1 MGLSYVPPYLFPKVA
16 GTPSLNIYSARI
28 SGFYIVYLNLQD
40 GEGSPF
46 FKNAEVRQA
55 LLYALDRQA
64 LIDKA
69 MSGQGLVA
77 DGPIRSWT
85 WAYDSHLPGFPHDA
99 ARAVA
104 LLDKSG
110 WTDTDGDGLR
120 DKKGVAFRFTL
131 LAGDDPVIAGLAG
144 GMAEQWAQLGIVVSV
159 EPLGAGLGDRLRTH
173 NFQAAVVELVLS
185 GDPDPYPMW
194 DQTQIENGQ
203 NYGGWDN
210 RKASQAL
217 EEARRLTDRE
227 QRKAYYNEF
236 QRIFAE
242 EVPALII
249 ANPVYTYAVDQSVK
263 LVQIGPLVTPSD
275 RFRNVADWY
284 MNTRRVIVAD
294 ARRQSP
300 TPPTQ

>member
-1 MGLSYVPPYLFPKVA
+1 
-16 GTPSLNIYSARI
+16 
-28 SGFYIVYLNLQD
+28 
-40 GEGSPF
+40 
-46 FKNAEVRQA
+46 
-55 LLYALDRQA
+55 
-64 LIDKA
+64 
-69 MSGQGLVA
+69 
-77 DGPIRSWT
+77 
-85 WAYDSHLPGFPHDA
+85 
-99 ARAVA
+99 
-104 LLDKSG
+104 
-110 WTDTDGDGLR
+110 
-120 DKKGVAFRFTL
+120 
-131 LAGDDPVIAGLAG
+131 LAG
-144 GMAEQWAQLGIVVSV
+144 GMAEQWAQLGMAVSV

-210 RKASQAL
+210 RRASQAL

-284 MNTRRVIVAD
+284 MNTRRVIVAE